1 MYKWIP
7 TTVLGL
13 LCALQIGGARA
24 AMEEKNDYRLSGPAV
39 HANLAIYFVH
49 GKSRSG
55 PVPLT
60 LQEAFAKKVVEVR
73 EIGNVNQVEVEN
85 FGDEEIFI
93 QSGDI
98 VKGGKQ
104 DRVLSVSLVLPRH
117 SGAVSIASFCVEQGR
132 WSARGGENVK
142 QFSSNDAV
150 LPSREAKIELAG
162 SVGSGADRSAAS
174 ATSER
179 QQEIWKNVAKIQG
192 KLSSKLGTSVA
203 APRSQSSLQL
213 ALENKKLESEQTDYV
228 KALLPLGEAG
238 DDIVGYVFAI
248 NGRVNSADVYP
259 SNGLFRKMW
268 PKLLRASVTEAI
280 GDRNGATEPPP
291 PVAAVTTFLDDA
303 NRGAAVEKPV
313 GDRGR
318 VKVRES
324 AKSLFFEARPA
335 AAPAS
340 SWMHRNYLAK

>member
-1 MYKWIP
+1 MHKWIP
-7 TTVLGL
+7 ISALGL
-13 LCALQIGGARA
+13 LCAMHIGGARA
-24 AMEEKNDYRLSGPAV
+24 AEEAKNDYRLSGPAV
-39 HANLAIYFVH
+39 HANLAIYFIH
-49 GKSRSG
+49 GKSRGG

-73 EIGNVNQVEVEN
+73 EIGKVNQLEVEN
-85 FGDEEIFI
+85 LGDEEILI

-104 DRVLSVSLVLPRH
+104 DRVLSVSLVLPPH
-117 SGAVSIASFCVEQGR
+117 SGAVSIASYCVEQGR
-132 WSARGGENVK
+132 WSARGGESVNK
-142 QFSSNDAV
+142 FSSNDAV
-150 LPSREAKIELAG
+150 LPSREAKIEM
-162 SVGSGADRSAAS
+162 VGTVATQADRAAAS
-174 ATSER
+174 ETSAR

-192 KLSSKLGTSVA
+192 KLSSSLGTSVA

-228 KALLPLGEAG
+228 KSLLPLGEAE

-280 GDRNGATEPPP
+280 GDRSGTSEPPP

-324 AKSLFFEARPA
+324 KKSLFFEARPA
-335 AAPAS
+335 SAPAS

>member
-1 MYKWIP
+1 MSPKF
-7 TTVLGL
+7 
-13 LCALQIGGARA
+13 RA
-24 AMEEKNDYRLSGPAV
+24 SCR
-39 HANLAIYFVH
+39 
-49 GKSRSG
+49 
-55 PVPLT
+55 
-60 LQEAFAKKVVEVR
+60 
-73 EIGNVNQVEVEN
+73 
-85 FGDEEIFI
+85 
-93 QSGDI
+93 
-98 VKGGKQ
+98 
-104 DRVLSVSLVLPRH
+104 
-117 SGAVSIASFCVEQGR
+117 
-132 WSARGGENVK
+132 
-142 QFSSNDAV
+142 
-150 LPSREAKIELAG
+150 PS
-162 SVGSGADRSAAS
+162 
-174 ATSER
+174 SER
-179 QQEIWKNVAKIQG
+179 RWQRPVRKAAFS
-192 KLSSKLGTSVA
+192 LRSKTRNS
-203 APRSQSSLQL
+203 RR
-213 ALENKKLESEQTDYV
+213 EQTDYV